1 MYAMVI
7 GMITRQGESE
17 QLTASKVQDLSDLL
31 PLAQDMW
38 SYEIKDA
45 ETFG

>member
-7 GMITRQGESE
+7 GMITEQSE
-17 QLTASKVQDLSDLL
+17 QLIASKVQDLSHLL

>member
-7 GMITRQGESE
+7 GMITQQSK